1 MVQFHS
7 IMSDESKPMEVL
19 EGEITAIS
27 DTHTN
32 VVGLVQKL
40 AASQLTLSEAGFESF
55 AKQVGDAFAALSMTA
70 DTLQSAMHDAELE
83 RNRIRNEA

>member
-1 MVQFHS
+1 
-7 IMSDESKPMEVL
+7 MSDANKPIETL
-19 EGEITAIS
+19 ENEITAIT

-40 AASQLTLSEAGFESF
+40 AASQLALSEAGFGDFS
-55 AKQVGDAFAALSMTA
+55 KQVEEAFAALSMSA